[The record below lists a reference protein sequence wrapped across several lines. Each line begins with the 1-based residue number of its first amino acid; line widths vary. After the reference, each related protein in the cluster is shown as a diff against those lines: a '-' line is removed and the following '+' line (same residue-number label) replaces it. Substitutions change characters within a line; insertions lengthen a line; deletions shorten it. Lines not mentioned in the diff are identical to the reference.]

1 MEQTGFGNAFAGRPQ
16 DHPEIKRR
24 VEEMAVLRRNITDE
38 EVEIAI
44 MAYIRAKWHRLQVEG
59 KKEVK

>member
-1 MEQTGFGNAFAGRPQ
+1 MEQKEYGNAYAGKPS

-24 VEEMAVLRRNITDE
+24 VEEMAVLRRNITDD

-44 MAYIRAKWHRLQVEG
+44 MAYIRAKWHRLQEEEKKVE
-59 KKEVK
+59 K